1 MEEEKIEIAPDA
13 SSPTNGMASTAR
25 IERAEPNP
33 GTLSRDTATRTKM
46 DEGFYPTGKSL

>member
-33 GTLSRDTATRTKM
+33 GTTRTKM